1 MSKEKARTITLEL
14 DPTVYSLLEV
24 LTRGESAPVDSVE
37 GVIYKLIDHAQQGVH
52 RPGAWEREWLTQAF
66 GDDWMIEQLE
76 PGDPYG
82 RPATR
87 NEYFYCN
94 DCHRTHDAERETIPQ
109 ACIDKN
115 DERQKDWSIRR
126 LVREML
132 RNVGH
137 ANGALLHA
145 NGSALGNTRHFAKDE
160 LDPKNWTRTSGGKP
174 LS

>member
-52 RPGAWEREWLTQAF
+52 RPGACEREWLTQAF

-87 NEYFYCN
+87 NEYKKRGF
-94 DCHRTHDAERETIPQ
+94 RENP
-109 ACIDKN
+109 
-115 DERQKDWSIRR
+115 RRPFFFFSRR
-126 LVREML
+126 LPPTP
-132 RNVGH
+132 NFTNQG
-137 ANGALLHA
+137 
-145 NGSALGNTRHFAKDE
+145 
-160 LDPKNWTRTSGGKP
+160 
-174 LS
+174 